1 MLASVAAV
9 KATGLVI
16 ALNPLATVDLEAE
29 AEAEEAGEGHLLA
42 EVAPTLVLVPDLHVG
57 GPGGA
62 DLPERTGPY
71 PENGTG
77 TGQRGRRGPPPARG
91 IGKETSP
98 DPEAPGRDLEADL
111 VLAHAK
117 IVPLRLL
124 PSAQDLLR
132 LLPRG
137 MTLTRRMGIMPTD
150 MRTETRTDHREMIK
164 R

>member
-1 MLASVAAV
+1 MLASVVAV

-16 ALNPLATVDLEAE
+16 ALNPLVTVDLAVEEA
-29 AEAEEAGEGHLLA
+29 EAGEGHLLA
-42 EVAPTLVLVPDLHVG
+42 EVVTLVLVPDLPAG

-62 DLPERTGPY
+62 DLDPPERTGPY

-77 TGQRGRRGPPPARG
+77 TGQRGRRGPSPVRE
-91 IGKETSP
+91 IGRETSP

-111 VLAHAK
+111 VLARAK

-132 LLPRG
+132 LRPRG
-137 MTLTRRMGIMPTD
+137 MTITKRMGIMPTD
-150 MRTETRTDHREMIK
+150 MRTETRTDHQEMIK

>member
-1 MLASVAAV
+1 MLASVVAV

-16 ALNPLATVDLEAE
+16 ALNPLVTVDLAVG
-29 AEAEEAGEGHLLA
+29 EAGEGHLLA
-42 EVAPTLVLVPDLHVG
+42 EVDPALVLVPDLHAG

-62 DLPERTGPY
+62 DLDPPERTGPY

-77 TGQRGRRGPPPARG
+77 TGQRGRRGPSPARG
-91 IGKETSP
+91 TGRETSP

-111 VLAHAK
+111 VLARAK

-137 MTLTRRMGIMPTD
+137 MKIITRRMGIMPTD
-150 MRTETRTDHREMIK
+150 MRTETRTDHQEMIK